1 MKTIPTTDQAENIYW
16 TQINTGPWNI
26 VIAAT
31 SAGLCYVG
39 SSGQGLAELE
49 AWAGVRLPDCPLRRD
64 DAMLRPYADEVME
77 YLQGRRKDFSMPK
90 DDRGTPFQKEVWHA
104 LEAIPYGHTATYSE
118 IAHAIRKP
126 AAVRAVGTAIG
137 ANPLLIV
144 TPCHRVIGKNGTL
157 TGYRGGLAMK
167 SSLLELEGANSTLN
181 RGGIA
186 HA

>member
-1 MKTIPTTDQAENIYW
+1 
-16 TQINTGPWNI
+16 
-26 VIAAT
+26 
-31 SAGLCYVG
+31 
-39 SSGQGLAELE
+39 
-49 AWAGVRLPDCPLRRD
+49 
-64 DAMLRPYADEVME
+64 MLRPYADEVME
-77 YLQGRRKDFSMPK
+77 YLQGKRKEFAMPK
-90 DDRGTPFQKEVWHA
+90 DDRGTPFQKEVWRA

-126 AAVRAVGTAIG
+126 AAVRAVGAAIG

-167 SSLLELEGANSTLN
+167 SSLLELEGAQVTVSLDLG
-181 RGGIA
+181 GGIA